1 MPKVKVR
8 SDVVRQLLV
17 RRNISQ
23 NHLAIQAQVSQGYLS
38 QVLQHQRHPGPL
50 VRQRLMQALR
60 VTDFDD
66 LFVVDQDSAQELA
79 A

>member
-23 NHLAIQAQVSQGYLS
+23 NNLAIQAHVSQGYLS
-38 QVLQHQRHPGPL
+38 QVLKHQRHPGPG

-60 VTDFDD
+60 VTNFDE
-66 LFVVDQDSAQELA
+66 LFVLEQDGREGLA